1 MHDKFNKKQDMVFQS
16 SRCSLH
22 SSSNEQA
29 LALAELANIVFPV
42 FRFYL
47 GCSIWE
53 MLSHCGVM
61 SDSMVMK
68 RWVLLSV
75 FHAGFSLP
83 DSV

>member
-1 MHDKFNKKQDMVFQS
+1 MVFQS
-16 SRCSLH
+16 SRCSSH
-22 SSSNEQA
+22 SSSNEQV
-29 LALAELANIVFPV
+29 LAPAEFANTVFPV

-47 GCSIWE
+47 GFSMWE

-75 FHAGFSLP
+75 FHAGFSLAY
-83 DSV
+83 SV